1 MLAQRLTRRKIIL
14 LVESNQA
21 LAKLLHTTIAQHT
34 PHGAVGVST
43 GEEALRVLRTTI
55 PDLVILNA
63 NLSDMT
69 GAHLCAQIRRI
80 EKLKSLPLL
89 LVGTDRPVEEALGL
103 GLPLR
108 LDAFLQ
114 ALAHL
119 LRA

>member
-63 NLSDMT
+63 ELPDMT
-69 GAHLCAQIRRI
+69 GAHLCAQIRRV

-103 GLPLR
+103 RLPLR
-108 LDAFLQ
+108 LDVFLQ
-114 ALAHL
+114 TIAYL

>member
-1 MLAQRLTRRKIIL
+1 MLAQRLARRKIIL

-21 LAKLLHTTIAQHT
+21 LAKLLHAIIAQRT

-43 GEEALRVLRTTI
+43 GEEALRVLGTAI

-63 NLSDMT
+63 DLSDMT
-69 GAHLCAQIRRI
+69 GAHLCAQIRRV